1 MPSYTKALTSL
12 TLLAASV
19 QNGLAVTSDPC
30 TILTESI
37 FNTIA
42 PSATF
47 PYTYSGFCSAV
58 SSWNTNYPS
67 NQIFMGGSSSATV
80 ADQTAELAAFFGNIR
95 HESDDLKAP
104 REYYMCQTQT
114 TVNGKTYCRPSN
126 YSGSGS
132 YNDPYCS
139 LGHSPS
145 TNPAGCLC
153 GSIPESTVAPG
164 YLDADKLFLG
174 RGGIQLSWNYNYW
187 YAGAY
192 IGRDLCTNPE
202 LVATDEDVMWQTVFW
217 FWTSSTGS
225 TGTTCKE
232 FVDNGSFGG
241 TVKTIVSTSSVDASL
256 LFPVKE
262 IFVHISYTPLL

>member
-1 MPSYTKALTSL
+1 
-12 TLLAASV
+12 
-19 QNGLAVTSDPC
+19 
-30 TILTESI
+30 
-37 FNTIA
+37 
-42 PSATF
+42 
-47 PYTYSGFCSAV
+47 
-58 SSWNTNYPS
+58 
-67 NQIFMGGSSSATV
+67 MGGSSSATV

-126 YSGSGS
+126 YFGGN

-145 TNPAGCLC
+145 TNPAGCAC

-174 RGGIQLSWNYNYW
+174 RGGIQLSWNYNYY

-202 LVATDEDVMWQTVFW
+202 LVATDEGVMWQTVFW

-241 TVKTIVSTSSVDASL
+241 TVKTIVSAYSVSASL